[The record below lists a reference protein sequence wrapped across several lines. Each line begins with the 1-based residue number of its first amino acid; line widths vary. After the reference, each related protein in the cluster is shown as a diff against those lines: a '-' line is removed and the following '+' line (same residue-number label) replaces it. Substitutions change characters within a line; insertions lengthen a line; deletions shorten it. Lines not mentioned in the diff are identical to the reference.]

1 MFVKIQVL
9 TALVNTFALPVLL
22 NIKSSMGNCK
32 VRLPNASHI
41 EILESFVVEQH
52 KGESNDFAN
61 HKSYT
66 F

>member
-1 MFVKIQVL
+1 MFDKVQVL
-9 TALVNTFALPVLL
+9 TTLVNTFALPVLL

-32 VRLPNASHI
+32 VRLPNAPHI
-41 EILESFVVEQH
+41 DILDNFVVQQH